1 MKKEIKDIMSDI
13 IEILSKNNEE
23 CWAEVFNRHLIQI
36 ENDDEEGRY
45 NVKKLYGGM
54 GSFNDVVLHKDGL
67 PVKDENEKLDA
78 LRKKLYYLL

>member
-23 CWAEVFNRHLIQI
+23 CWAEIFNSHLIQI